1 MKRVLAA
8 GRIWA
13 PGRDHP
19 VAAFAA
25 RTVIVFADVG
35 TGKRLYCKA
44 AISPLEARDPA
55 ATTHALNRVFHEL
68 AKHEPAKHTPGVL
81 EVTGRRYPFR
91 AICSCGW
98 EHPVGYV
105 AAHAAY
111 AIAEDHASKETA

>member
-1 MKRVLAA
+1 MLAA
-8 GRIWA
+8 GRISA
-13 PGRDHP
+13 PGPDDHI
-19 VAAFAA
+19 AAFAS
-25 RTVIVFADVG
+25 RVVLVFADVG
-35 TGKRLYCKA
+35 IEKRLYCKA
-44 AISPLEARDPA
+44 AVDARDPA
-55 ATTHALNRVFHEL
+55 ATTHALDRVFHEL
-68 AKHEPAKHTPGVL
+68 AKHETPKHTPGVL